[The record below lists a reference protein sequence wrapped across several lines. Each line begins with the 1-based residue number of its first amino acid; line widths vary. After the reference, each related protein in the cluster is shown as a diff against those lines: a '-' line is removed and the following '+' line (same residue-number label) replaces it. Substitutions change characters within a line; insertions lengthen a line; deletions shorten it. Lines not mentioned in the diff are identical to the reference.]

1 MLLFSAIMQ
10 VSDKIRQLISADV
23 TDGITAFEYSYCDV
37 FCTVYKTQINT

>member
-23 TDGITAFEYSYCDV
+23 TDGITAFEYCDV
-37 FCTVYKTQINT
+37 FCTVYKMQINT